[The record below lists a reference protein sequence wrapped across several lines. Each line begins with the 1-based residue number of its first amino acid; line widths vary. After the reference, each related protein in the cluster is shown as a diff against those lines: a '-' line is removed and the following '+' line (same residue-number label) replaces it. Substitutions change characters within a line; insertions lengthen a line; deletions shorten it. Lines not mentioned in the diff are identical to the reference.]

1 MRLER
6 AIGALT
12 ALVVGAVTALAFAQS
27 FHALRTFA
35 EAQRVVPAGWGWMFA
50 ATIDGFVLAAL
61 LTSLSLSLQGDR
73 GAAPW
78 AVRLLA
84 VTAAAISLVFNL
96 QHVPAGMARWGAA
109 VPPVAVLAGL
119 EVLLLQ
125 VRRAANRHGI
135 AASPPPRQPRHPASK
150 HAGTLRQS
158 SSRRP
163 RPCQAPQPEA
173 ARNRPGGGAT
183 GTQRSQ
189 MRQRPALPLGVPEAT
204 SAEAAA
210 RQQARQ
216 LYDQQT
222 AAGQRV
228 TGAALGRAIGRSER
242 YGRLLLAEF
251 RAEDEGSA
259 IATAT
264 APLRQARRP
273 NDHVT
278 SDERI
283 AELLAVAPPL
293 SDAQVARLRQLLS
306 VRRQAGTSTRSGSKR
321 GLPRRDAGATVN
333 EPMVTPMMARRR
345 ANERVGHTSATLA
358 PSSPASTS
366 DRTRSA

>member
-1 MRLER
+1 MRPDR
-6 AIGALT
+6 AIGAVT

-27 FHALRTFA
+27 FHALRSFA
-35 EAQRVVPAGWGWMFA
+35 EAQRVVPARWGWMFA

-78 AVRLLA
+78 AVRVLA

-125 VRRAANRHGI
+125 VRRAVHRQD
-135 AASPPPRQPRHPASK
+135 AADRLPPAAAAPTSHLQARSHPAAIEQPDRAALSA
-150 HAGTLRQS
+150 HHPPDAAAVPTGTEASAVLS
-158 SSRRP
+158 D
-163 RPCQAPQPEA
+163 PEA
-173 ARNRPGGGAT
+173 EAVPT
-183 GTQRSQ
+183 
-189 MRQRPALPLGVPEAT
+189 LPLSVPEAS

-216 LYDQQT
+216 FYDQQT

-228 TGAALGRAIGRSER
+228 TGTALGRAIGRSER

-251 RAEDEGSA
+251 RAAEPEAIRNGDGRPPDRGSP
-259 IATAT
+259 TT
-264 APLRQARRP
+264 
-273 NDHVT
+273 
-278 SDERI
+278 
-283 AELLAVAPPL
+283 
-293 SDAQVARLRQLLS
+293 
-306 VRRQAGTSTRSGSKR
+306 
-321 GLPRRDAGATVN
+321 
-333 EPMVTPMMARRR
+333 
-345 ANERVGHTSATLA
+345 
-358 PSSPASTS
+358 
-366 DRTRSA
+366 

>member
-1 MRLER
+1 MRLDR
-6 AIGALT
+6 AIGVLT

-27 FHALRTFA
+27 FHALRSFA
-35 EAQRVVPAGWGWMFA
+35 EAQQVVPTGWGWMFA

-61 LTSLSLSLQGDR
+61 LTSLSLSLQEDR

-125 VRRAANRHGI
+125 VRRAVHRQD
-135 AASPPPRQPRHPASK
+135 AAAPLPPLTATRAPGGKAPWHAAAIERPDALGLPARPTPQ
-150 HAGTLRQS
+150 AGAESTG
-158 SSRRP
+158 P
-163 RPCQAPQPEA
+163 APAPEPGDPQAEA
-173 ARNRPGGGAT
+173 A
-183 GTQRSQ
+183 
-189 MRQRPALPLGVPEAT
+189 PALPRDVPEPA
-204 SAEAAA
+204 SAEAAG

-216 LYDQQT
+216 LYHRLT

-251 RAEDEGSA
+251 RAADEQETTRNGE
-259 IATAT
+259 
-264 APLRQARRP
+264 RP
-273 NDHVT
+273 
-278 SDERI
+278 
-283 AELLAVAPPL
+283 
-293 SDAQVARLRQLLS
+293 
-306 VRRQAGTSTRSGSKR
+306 
-321 GLPRRDAGATVN
+321 
-333 EPMVTPMMARRR
+333 
-345 ANERVGHTSATLA
+345 
-358 PSSPASTS
+358 PSSEGPPT
-366 DRTRSA
+366 T

>member
-1 MRLER
+1 MKLER
-6 AIGALT
+6 AIGGLT
-12 ALVVGAVTALAFAQS
+12 AVVVGAVTALAFAQS

-35 EAQRVVPAGWGWMFA
+35 EAQRIVPAGWGWMFA

-84 VTAAAISLVFNL
+84 VTAAGISLVFNL

-125 VRRAANRHGI
+125 VRRAAHRQG
-135 AASPPPRQPRHPASK
+135 APVLSPPTAAPKHGMDAHWHAAAIEQPDTPALPGP
-150 HAGTLRQS
+150 AI
-158 SSRRP
+158 
-163 RPCQAPQPEA
+163 PEA
-173 ARNRPGGGAT
+173 AERNSTEAPPEASDAPTTAT
-183 GTQRSQ
+183 
-189 MRQRPALPLGVPEAT
+189 PAVRLDVPQAT

-251 RAEDEGSA
+251 RAQDEAG
-259 IATAT
+259 
-264 APLRQARRP
+264 RR
-273 NDHVT
+273 NGD
-278 SDERI
+278 
-283 AELLAVAPPL
+283 
-293 SDAQVARLRQLLS
+293 
-306 VRRQAGTSTRSGSKR
+306 
-321 GLPRRDAGATVN
+321 
-333 EPMVTPMMARRR
+333 R
-345 ANERVGHTSATLA
+345 AAHAA
-358 PSSPASTS
+358 
-366 DRTRSA
+366 DRTAAIEPDGGR

>member
-1 MRLER
+1 VSLER
-6 AIGALT
+6 ALGGLT
-12 ALVVGAVTALAFAQS
+12 AAVVGAVTALAFAQS
-27 FHALRTFA
+27 FHALRSFA
-35 EAQRVVPAGWGWMFA
+35 EAQRIVPAGWGWMFA

-96 QHVPAGMARWGAA
+96 QHVPVGMARWGAA

-125 VRRAANRHGI
+125 VRRAAHRQCAAAPPSPVTGRTHGMEARSH
-135 AASPPPRQPRHPASK
+135 AAAIQPSDIPALSGP
-150 HAGTLRQS
+150 ANAEGTEPDRAETPS
-158 SSRRP
+158 EASV
-163 RPCQAPQPEA
+163 APTTA
-173 ARNRPGGGAT
+173 
-183 GTQRSQ
+183 
-189 MRQRPALPLGVPEAT
+189 MPALPLAVPEAT

-210 RQQARQ
+210 RRQARQ

-251 RAEDEGSA
+251 RAQDRAGHRNGA
-259 IATAT
+259 GQAANRLAAT
-264 APLRQARRP
+264 
-273 NDHVT
+273 
-278 SDERI
+278 
-283 AELLAVAPPL
+283 
-293 SDAQVARLRQLLS
+293 
-306 VRRQAGTSTRSGSKR
+306 
-321 GLPRRDAGATVN
+321 
-333 EPMVTPMMARRR
+333 EPDGGR
-345 ANERVGHTSATLA
+345 
-358 PSSPASTS
+358 
-366 DRTRSA
+366 

>member
-1 MRLER
+1 VRLDR

-35 EAQRVVPAGWGWMFA
+35 EAQQVVPAGWGWMFA

-61 LTSLSLSLQGDR
+61 LTSLSLSLQEDHC
-73 GAAPW
+73 AAPW

-125 VRRAANRHGI
+125 VRRAANRQPPAAPVPPRAAVS
-135 AASPPPRQPRHPASK
+135 AASAQPALRAAAIERPDAPDLPAYPTREAAADPTHPEPALVPDEPDSAAVPACLPRM
-150 HAGTLRQS
+150 
-158 SSRRP
+158 
-163 RPCQAPQPEA
+163 PEA
-173 ARNRPGGGAT
+173 G
-183 GTQRSQ
+183 
-189 MRQRPALPLGVPEAT
+189 

-210 RQQARQ
+210 RRQARQ
-216 LYDQQT
+216 LYDQLT

-251 RAEDEGSA
+251 RAAAEQK
-259 IATAT
+259 TA
-264 APLRQARRP
+264 QNGDGRP
-273 NDHVT
+273 
-278 SDERI
+278 
-283 AELLAVAPPL
+283 P
-293 SDAQVARLRQLLS
+293 
-306 VRRQAGTSTRSGSKR
+306 
-321 GLPRRDAGATVN
+321 DAGA
-333 EPMVTPMMARRR
+333 
-345 ANERVGHTSATLA
+345 
-358 PSSPASTS
+358 ST
-366 DRTRSA
+366 T

>member
-1 MRLER
+1 VSLDR

-35 EAQRVVPAGWGWMFA
+35 EAQQVVPAGWGWMFA

-61 LTSLSLSLQGDR
+61 LTSLSLSLQGDH

-84 VTAAAISLVFNL
+84 VTAAGISLVFNL

-125 VRRAANRHGI
+125 VRRAANRQGTAEMLLPAVALARGVDAHWH
-135 AASPPPRQPRHPASK
+135 AAAIQQPDAPAQPGVPSPKAAERNRA
-150 HAGTLRQS
+150 
-158 SSRRP
+158 
-163 RPCQAPQPEA
+163 A
-173 ARNRPGGGAT
+173 ARPAVGDAQTAAT
-183 GTQRSQ
+183 
-189 MRQRPALPLGVPEAT
+189 PALPLGLSEAT
-204 SAEAAA
+204 AAEAAA

-216 LYDQQT
+216 VYDQQT
-222 AAGQRV
+222 AARQRV

-251 RAEDEGSA
+251 RAQDEGSVPRNGDSAARAADPTAA
-259 IATAT
+259 IE
-264 APLRQARRP
+264 PDGRR
-273 NDHVT
+273 
-278 SDERI
+278 
-283 AELLAVAPPL
+283 
-293 SDAQVARLRQLLS
+293 
-306 VRRQAGTSTRSGSKR
+306 
-321 GLPRRDAGATVN
+321 
-333 EPMVTPMMARRR
+333 
-345 ANERVGHTSATLA
+345 
-358 PSSPASTS
+358 
-366 DRTRSA
+366 

>member
-1 MRLER
+1 MRPAR
-6 AIGALT
+6 AIGAVT

-35 EAQRVVPAGWGWMFA
+35 EAQQIVPAGWGWMFA

-78 AVRLLA
+78 AVRVLA
-84 VTAAAISLVFNL
+84 VTAAGISLVFNL

-125 VRRAANRHGI
+125 VRRAASRHG
-135 AASPPPRQPRHPASK
+135 AAAPLPPTAEGRAARIDKRWDAAAIEQPDLAAVAAHHTSQAAAAPTGTEAAEEAGDSHAEPAPTLPRS
-150 HAGTLRQS
+150 L
-158 SSRRP
+158 
-163 RPCQAPQPEA
+163 PEA
-173 ARNRPGGGAT
+173 
-183 GTQRSQ
+183 S
-189 MRQRPALPLGVPEAT
+189 

-210 RQQARQ
+210 RQ
-216 LYDQQT
+216 LYEHLT

-251 RAEDEGSA
+251 RAAAKQESA
-259 IATAT
+259 HNGEQPTPGAG
-264 APLRQARRP
+264 
-273 NDHVT
+273 
-278 SDERI
+278 
-283 AELLAVAPPL
+283 PPP
-293 SDAQVARLRQLLS
+293 
-306 VRRQAGTSTRSGSKR
+306 T
-321 GLPRRDAGATVN
+321 
-333 EPMVTPMMARRR
+333 
-345 ANERVGHTSATLA
+345 
-358 PSSPASTS
+358 
-366 DRTRSA
+366 

>member
-1 MRLER
+1 VRLDR

-27 FHALRTFA
+27 FHALRSFA
-35 EAQRVVPAGWGWMFA
+35 EAQQVVPGGWGWMFA

-73 GAAPW
+73 SAAPW
-78 AVRLLA
+78 AVRLLG
-84 VTAAAISLVFNL
+84 VTAAGISLVFNL

-125 VRRAANRHGI
+125 VRRAANRQG
-135 AASPPPRQPRHPASK
+135 AAAVLPPVA
-150 HAGTLRQS
+150 T
-158 SSRRP
+158 
-163 RPCQAPQPEA
+163 A
-173 ARNRPGGGAT
+173 ARGVQAHGHAAAIQQPYPPALPGPPTPETADRTGANAAT
-183 GTQRSQ
+183 AAADTP
-189 MRQRPALPLGVPEAT
+189 PALPLELPEAS

-210 RQQARQ
+210 RRQARQ

-251 RAEDEGSA
+251 RSQDEAG
-259 IATAT
+259 
-264 APLRQARRP
+264 PG
-273 NDHVT
+273 NG
-278 SDERI
+278 DE
-283 AELLAVAPPL
+283 AA
-293 SDAQVARLRQLLS
+293 
-306 VRRQAGTSTRSGSKR
+306 QAGRT
-321 GLPRRDAGATVN
+321 A
-333 EPMVTPMMARRR
+333 
-345 ANERVGHTSATLA
+345 ANETHGR
-358 PSSPASTS
+358 
-366 DRTRSA
+366 R

>member
-6 AIGALT
+6 AIGGLT
-12 ALVVGAVTALAFAQS
+12 AVVVGAVTTLAFAQS
-27 FHALRTFA
+27 FHALRSFA
-35 EAQRVVPAGWGWMFA
+35 EARRIVPAGWGWMFA

-73 GAAPW
+73 GTAPW

-125 VRRAANRHGI
+125 VRRAANRQG
-135 AASPPPRQPRHPASK
+135 AAAPPSPATARARDTEARSHAVAIQQPDTPALPGPANPEGTEPDSAEARQEASEAPR
-150 HAGTLRQS
+150 T
-158 SSRRP
+158 
-163 RPCQAPQPEA
+163 
-173 ARNRPGGGAT
+173 AT
-183 GTQRSQ
+183 
-189 MRQRPALPLGVPEAT
+189 PALPLDVPEAT

-210 RQQARQ
+210 RRQARQ
-216 LYDQQT
+216 LYDQQI

-251 RAEDEGSA
+251 RAQQEAGH
-259 IATAT
+259 
-264 APLRQARRP
+264 R
-273 NDHVT
+273 N
-278 SDERI
+278 
-283 AELLAVAPPL
+283 
-293 SDAQVARLRQLLS
+293 
-306 VRRQAGTSTRSGSKR
+306 GTSADQAAKR
-321 GLPRRDAGATVN
+321 PTAS
-333 EPMVTPMMARRR
+333 EPDGGR
-345 ANERVGHTSATLA
+345 
-358 PSSPASTS
+358 
-366 DRTRSA
+366 

>member
-1 MRLER
+1 LRLDR

-12 ALVVGAVTALAFAQS
+12 ALVVGAVTALVFAQS

-35 EAQRVVPAGWGWMFA
+35 EAQQVVPAGWGWMFA

-61 LTSLSLSLQGDR
+61 LTSLSLSLQEDR

-78 AVRLLA
+78 AVRALA
-84 VTAAAISLVFNL
+84 VTAAGISLVFNL

-125 VRRAANRHGI
+125 VRRAAHRQGTAAPLPRQMAAPATGLQARSHAAAIEQPPASDLPAHPTREAVAEPNLVDTAP
-135 AASPPPRQPRHPASK
+135 AASDAQPA
-150 HAGTLRQS
+150 ATL
-158 SSRRP
+158 
-163 RPCQAPQPEA
+163 
-173 ARNRPGGGAT
+173 
-183 GTQRSQ
+183 
-189 MRQRPALPLGVPEAT
+189 ALPLDVPEVT

-210 RQQARQ
+210 RRQARQ

-251 RAEDEGSA
+251 RAQD
-259 IATAT
+259 
-264 APLRQARRP
+264 
-273 NDHVT
+273 
-278 SDERI
+278 
-283 AELLAVAPPL
+283 
-293 SDAQVARLRQLLS
+293 
-306 VRRQAGTSTRSGSKR
+306 
-321 GLPRRDAGATVN
+321 DAG
-333 EPMVTPMMARRR
+333 RR
-345 ANERVGHTSATLA
+345 NGDSATQA
-358 PSSPASTS
+358 TTPTS
-366 DRTRSA
+366 IET

>member
-6 AIGALT
+6 VIGALT

-35 EAQRVVPAGWGWMFA
+35 EAQQVVPAGWGWMFA

-61 LTSLSLSLQGDR
+61 LTSLSLSLQEDR
-73 GAAPW
+73 GTAPW
-78 AVRLLA
+78 AVRALA

-125 VRRAANRHGI
+125 VRRAASRQATAALPPPSAATP
-135 AASPPPRQPRHPASK
+135 AASLQPARHPAAIEQPDTGDLAAQPTREAVADSP
-150 HAGTLRQS
+150 HPG
-158 SSRRP
+158 P
-163 RPCQAPQPEA
+163 APGPGEPDA
-173 ARNRPGGGAT
+173 AAVPASLPG
-183 GTQRSQ
+183 
-189 MRQRPALPLGVPEAT
+189 MPAAS

-216 LYDQQT
+216 LYDQLT

-251 RAEDEGSA
+251 RTTAEQEPTGNGD
-259 IATAT
+259 
-264 APLRQARRP
+264 RRP
-273 NDHVT
+273 P
-278 SDERI
+278 DE
-283 AELLAVAPPL
+283 
-293 SDAQVARLRQLLS
+293 D
-306 VRRQAGTSTRSGSKR
+306 
-321 GLPRRDAGATVN
+321 
-333 EPMVTPMMARRR
+333 
-345 ANERVGHTSATLA
+345 
-358 PSSPASTS
+358 SPT
-366 DRTRSA
+366 T

>member
-6 AIGALT
+6 TIGALT

-27 FHALRTFA
+27 FHALRAFA
-35 EAQRVVPAGWGWMFA
+35 EANGVVPAGWGWMFA

-61 LTSLSLSLQGDR
+61 LTSLSLSLQEDR

-78 AVRLLA
+78 AVRALA

-125 VRRAANRHGI
+125 VRRAVTRQGI
-135 AASPPPRQPRHPASK
+135 AAPLPPQAASSAS
-150 HAGTLRQS
+150 H
-158 SSRRP
+158 
-163 RPCQAPQPEA
+163 PEA
-173 ARNRPGGGAT
+173 GWHAAAIGQPDAL
-183 GTQRSQ
+183 
-189 MRQRPALPLGVPEAT
+189 ALPAHGVPEAEADPSKAEAAPASGEPQT
-204 SAEAAA
+204 EAVPVSLPGMPDAGSAEAAA

-216 LYDQQT
+216 LYDQLT

-251 RAEDEGSA
+251 RAAAEQEA
-259 IATAT
+259 
-264 APLRQARRP
+264 AR
-273 NDHVT
+273 NG
-278 SDERI
+278 ER
-283 AELLAVAPPL
+283 PPL
-293 SDAQVARLRQLLS
+293 DADPF
-306 VRRQAGTSTRSGSKR
+306 TT
-321 GLPRRDAGATVN
+321 
-333 EPMVTPMMARRR
+333 
-345 ANERVGHTSATLA
+345 
-358 PSSPASTS
+358 
-366 DRTRSA
+366 

>member
-1 MRLER
+1 MKLER
-6 AIGALT
+6 VIGALT
-12 ALVVGAVTALAFAQS
+12 AVVVGAVTALAFAQS

-35 EAQRVVPAGWGWMFA
+35 EAQQVVPAGWGWMFA

-78 AVRLLA
+78 AVRVLA

-125 VRRAANRHGI
+125 VRRAVHRHD
-135 AASPPPRQPRHPASK
+135 AADRLPAAAAAPTSRLQARSEPAAIEQPDHATRPAQ
-150 HAGTLRQS
+150 HTR
-158 SSRRP
+158 
-163 RPCQAPQPEA
+163 EA
-173 ARNRPGGGAT
+173 AAALT
-183 GTQRSQ
+183 GTERV
-189 MRQRPALPLGVPEAT
+189 PAPGDPQAEATAARPLGMSKAS

-216 LYDQQT
+216 FYEQQT

-228 TGAALGRAIGRSER
+228 TGAALGRAIGHSER

-251 RAEDEGSA
+251 RAAELESSRNGD
-259 IATAT
+259 
-264 APLRQARRP
+264 RRP
-273 NDHVT
+273 P
-278 SDERI
+278 
-283 AELLAVAPPL
+283 A
-293 SDAQVARLRQLLS
+293 
-306 VRRQAGTSTRSGSKR
+306 SGS
-321 GLPRRDAGATVN
+321 PT
-333 EPMVTPMMARRR
+333 T
-345 ANERVGHTSATLA
+345 
-358 PSSPASTS
+358 
-366 DRTRSA
+366 

>member
-1 MRLER
+1 MRSDR
-6 AIGALT
+6 TIGAVT
-12 ALVVGAVTALAFAQS
+12 ALVVGTVTALAFAQS

-35 EAQRVVPAGWGWMFA
+35 EAQQIVPAGWGWMFA

-78 AVRLLA
+78 SVRILA

-125 VRRAANRHGI
+125 VRRAVNRHDPADRLPPVA
-135 AASPPPRQPRHPASK
+135 AASTSRLQARSHPAAIEQPDRMRELAD
-150 HAGTLRQS
+150 HS
-158 SSRRP
+158 S
-163 RPCQAPQPEA
+163 EA
-173 ARNRPGGGAT
+173 AAAPSGPEP
-183 GTQRSQ
+183 
-189 MRQRPALPLGVPEAT
+189 PAASSGPQAEAVPTLPLRVPEAS
-204 SAEAAA
+204 SAEAVA

-216 LYDQQT
+216 FYDQQT

-251 RAEDEGSA
+251 RAAAGPEANRNGD
-259 IATAT
+259 
-264 APLRQARRP
+264 RRP
-273 NDHVT
+273 PT
-278 SDERI
+278 GGW
-283 AELLAVAPPL
+283 P
-293 SDAQVARLRQLLS
+293 
-306 VRRQAGTSTRSGSKR
+306 TT
-321 GLPRRDAGATVN
+321 
-333 EPMVTPMMARRR
+333 
-345 ANERVGHTSATLA
+345 
-358 PSSPASTS
+358 
-366 DRTRSA
+366 